1 MAITWRDVQAQNQRD
16 ALLARQQGISAI
28 NRGLSGLQDTATGL
42 AQSQRQDVLDDVLN
56 RIGSINSV
64 EGVNQ
69 ARENQSLFSGLDPD
83 AQIRARN
90 ALDSRLN
97 SLYQSDQA
105 ANQYQQRQTQQREQP
120 ILNQIGRLEAQG
132 DFAGARTLAE
142 QLSNPGEVLKRLQAG
157 QTQAANT
164 ASLKDAKEAL
174 YFNLG
179 GINRSREGNREIS
192 NNLLTQFPYLSD
204 GLKIGK
210 DGQLALKDGLTEN
223 QKDQYTTAL
232 NEVNQQYSQ
241 AASYDDLNQQVL
253 QRAFSDPNLSVND
266 VQGLLATVGAVQSA
280 DPVVREQA
288 QRQALN
294 QRLAESIIQTEQ
306 QVLGAQKRA
315 FEEANPVDP
324 ALTRRDAGTY
334 QDVINSYAP
343 LTKDGNLQVFSDDVN
358 DVITALGEENFK
370 FSPEALKSALDVMGE
385 INEAK
390 SEGGGLGSAFDSFS
404 DSEKETLKTTIK
416 AKQREI
422 DNDDNIRQSINQN
435 EINTI
440 RSQASLEQELIRR
453 LSGQ

>member
-28 NRGLSGLQDTATGL
+28 NRGLSGLQDTATSL
-42 AQSQRQDVLDDVLN
+42 AASQDQDVLNDVLN
-56 RIGSINSV
+56 RIGGINSV

-69 ARENQSLFSGLDPD
+69 ARANESLLAGLSPD

-120 ILNQIGRLEAQG
+120 ILNQIDRLEANR
-132 DFAGARTLAE
+132 DYAGARKLAE
-142 QLSNPGEVLKRLQAG
+142 QLSNPGAVLERLRTG
-157 QTQAANT
+157 ETQAANT

-210 DGQLALKDGLTEN
+210 DGQLALKDGLTED
-223 QKDQYTTAL
+223 QKNQYTTAL

-288 QRQALN
+288 QRQALS
-294 QRLAESIIQTEQ
+294 QRLAESAVGAEQ
-306 QVLGAQKRA
+306 QVLSQQQSA
-315 FEEANPVDP
+315 FEAANPVDP
-324 ALTRRDAGTY
+324 ALSRRDAGSN
-334 QDVINSYAP
+334 QDVINSYAN
-343 LTKDGNLQVFSDDVN
+343 LTEDGDLETFSEDVN
-358 DVITALGEENFK
+358 DVIRDLGQENFD
-370 FSPEALKSALDVMGE
+370 FTPEALKLALDEMGE
-385 INEAK
+385 INEAR
-390 SEGGGLGSAFDSFS
+390 SEGGGLGSFFDTFS
-404 DSEKETLKTTIK
+404 SSEKEALKVKIK
-416 AKQREI
+416 EKQRLI
-422 DNDDNIRQSINQN
+422 DNDANIRQSINQN
-435 EINTI
+435 AINTI
-440 RSQASLEQELIRR
+440 RGRASLEQELLRR